1 MRDPEPSSKIGRLKR
16 RADFLRAA
24 KGKRCHMG
32 AMTVQ
37 AAPAKEP
44 GVRIGFTL
52 TRKVGNAVV
61 RNRAR
66 RRLKEAVR
74 LSPDLPVA
82 ADHDYVVIGRIEAVR
97 LPFEALKR
105 DLARAIRG
113 VRERRQRPRDGK
125 PPTEA
130 HLSAET
136 RSKRTRPAP

>member
-1 MRDPEPSSKIGRLKR
+1 MRDPDSSLQIGRLKR

-24 KGKRCHMG
+24 KGQRFHTG

-37 AAPAKEP
+37 VSPDRAAPGHEGDL

-74 LSPDLPVA
+74 LSPDLPVVA
-82 ADHDYVVIGRIEAVR
+82 HHDYVIIGRIEAVR
-97 LPFEALKR
+97 HPFQILKR
-105 DLARAIRG
+105 DLVRAIRG
-113 VRERRQRPRDGK
+113 VHEPRRRS
-125 PPTEA
+125 T
-130 HLSAET
+130 ET
-136 RSKRTRPAP
+136 RPKRTGPEP